1 MDARQIMARAR
12 DAASDWQ
19 LPIVIVRIGFVA
31 DARVSDHSLDEIR
44 SALEGAA
51 TTGLR
56 LVVERPDL
64 VLIAGGCEWVV
75 NSVGELRGRGD
86 PKPIVVLN
94 TGGGT
99 REIAC
104 VLDAG
109 ADDCLTYPFDPLEL
123 RARIQ
128 AVMRRLGTGSTRCP
142 EVEADFRT
150 HSIRLRAV
158 EARVS
163 PKQFETFICLAE
175 QRERWVHTDEI
186 IATVS
191 GAHHDP
197 ATSLVR
203 VQIHALRKAL
213 GAARDCI
220 RSDGHK
226 SYMLTLVPNVIGASS
241 PPDR

>member
-1 MDARQIMARAR
+1 MVRAR
-12 DAASDWQ
+12 DAASGWQ
-19 LPIVIVRIGFVA
+19 LPKMIVRIGLIA
-31 DARVSDHSLDEIR
+31 DAQASDQALSEIH
-44 SALEGAA
+44 SALERAS
-51 TTGLR
+51 TTGVR

-64 VLIAGGCEWVV
+64 VLIAGGREWAV
-75 NSVGELRGRGD
+75 NSVGKLRGRGD

-94 TGGGT
+94 TSGEK

-104 VLDAG
+104 ILDAG
-109 ADDCLTYPFDPLEL
+109 ADDCLTHPFDPLEL
-123 RARIQ
+123 RARVH
-128 AVMRRLGTGSTRCP
+128 AVLRRLGTGLTRCP
-142 EVEADFRT
+142 EIAADFRT
-150 HSIRLRAV
+150 CSIRLRSV

-163 PKQFETFICLAE
+163 RKQFETFICLAE

-213 GAARDCI
+213 GVARDCI

-226 SYMLTLVPNVIGASS
+226 SYMLTLVPNVSGASS